1 MAEGKF
7 GDEIRWLH
15 MEARTPTR
23 VTAFLLRKA
32 HLAITCVNLG
42 ENATHP
48 S

>member
-7 GDEIRWLH
+7 GDEIRLQ
-15 MEARTPTR
+15 MEARTQTR